1 MAATQNILSAYQT
14 ATVLTNTASAIHT
27 QIQKWLRLKTMR
39 VSRWS
44 MLKRM
49 IWKMEFED
57 VDYTNGMHMDVEA
70 GFVDPDYLD
79 NEWEE

>member
-1 MAATQNILSAYQT
+1 
-14 ATVLTNTASAIHT
+14 
-27 QIQKWLRLKTMR
+27 MR